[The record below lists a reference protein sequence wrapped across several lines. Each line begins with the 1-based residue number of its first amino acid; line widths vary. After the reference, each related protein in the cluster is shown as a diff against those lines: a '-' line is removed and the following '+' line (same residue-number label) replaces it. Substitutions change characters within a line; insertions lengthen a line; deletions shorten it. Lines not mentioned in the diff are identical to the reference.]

1 MISNRSN
8 CEISQQTSK
17 QFKFF
22 FSKANVIR
30 E

>member
-1 MISNRSN
+1 MISNLGN
-8 CEISQQTSK
+8 CEIPQQTSK
-17 QFKFF
+17 QLKFF